1 MLVWSPTHWCSTS
14 ISELPPS
21 WARSRTLDDF
31 ALTLGQTS
39 VQNNEDEEADSD
51 DEEPGTSRRY
61 QVVAAAKTTNI
72 EIKE

>member
-1 MLVWSPTHWCSTS
+1 MHTS
-14 ISELPPS
+14 ISELPPP
-21 WARSRTLDDF
+21 WARSRTLNDF

-39 VQNNEDEEADSD
+39 AEQNENGEEDSD
-51 DEEPGTSRRY
+51 DEESGTAHRY